1 MKRKTLAICLMAV
14 IVTMLGACGKK
25 ENVAPATSEVKEET
39 TVDEQPVVQEKP
51 VEDKT
56 AASSDSIIDALKDL
70 EPIKVTEG
78 FQFKSYDPTDGLLKD
93 ISLDIEDLE
102 ILIPKAFAY
111 EIANTEEHSSIT
123 YIANLEDKTSKFT
136 VKMQCLGHRIED
148 GEDIDEVNGYLIV
161 KDIEQFTGGEIVG
174 ANIYINP
181 QEGGQYGVTLSILV
195 KTPEIPERKDEAVEY
210 INTVVEHIEKQL
222 ADE

>member
-1 MKRKTLAICLMAV
+1 MKRKITALFICLIATLTLA
-14 IVTMLGACGKK
+14 ACGEKK
-25 ENVAPATSEVKEET
+25 ETAPATPEVKEEAAIE
-39 TVDEQPVVQEKP
+39 EQPVVQEEP
-51 VEDKT
+51 TEET

-78 FQFKSYDPTDGLLKD
+78 FQFKAYDPADGLLKD

-102 ILIPKAFAY
+102 ILMPKEFAY
-111 EIANTEEHSSIT
+111 EIKNPDDQKFIT
-123 YIANLEDKTSKFT
+123 YAANLEDKTSQFT

-148 GEDIDEVNGYLIV
+148 GKDVDEINGYLIA
-161 KDIEQFTGGEIVG
+161 KDIEPLPGAGTVG

-181 QEGGQYGVTLSILV
+181 QEGGEYGVGLTIVV
-195 KTPEIPERKDEAVEY
+195 KTPEIPGKEDEAVEY

-222 ADE
+222 AE

>member
-1 MKRKTLAICLMAV
+1 MKRKMTLAICL
-14 IVTMLGACGKK
+14 IVTLTLAACGKK
-25 ENVAPATSEVKEET
+25 NDTAPATPEVKEET

-51 VEDKT
+51 TEET

-78 FQFKSYDPTDGLLKD
+78 FQFKAYDPADGLLKD

-102 ILIPKAFAY
+102 ILMPKDLAY
-111 EIANTEEHSSIT
+111 EITNPDDQKFLT
-123 YIANLEDKTSKFT
+123 YIANLEDNDSEFT

-148 GEDIDEVNGYLIV
+148 GEEVNEVNGYLIV
-161 KDIEQFTGGEIVG
+161 KDMEQLLVGGEMVG

-195 KTPEIPERKDEAVEY
+195 KTPEIPGREDEAVEY

-222 ADE
+222 AE